1 MFVFSV
7 KAGRKKIFI
16 GLAALLLIVTAAI
29 VLTKLHNSKP
39 IASAAGVKYS
49 LSAAT
54 NEERV
59 AFLDQFGWK
68 VTTEPVEIKE
78 VQIPVKFDDVYIN
91 YNNIQNWAKKNG
103 VKKVGIKELQ
113 QYNKDGFN
121 KFMNDYR
128 KNATVNDFWLY
139 PEMY

>member
-1 MFVFSV
+1 MSP
-7 KAGRKKIFI
+7 GIQDI
-16 GLAALLLIVTAAI
+16 
-29 VLTKLHNSKP
+29 
-39 IASAAGVKYS
+39 S
-49 LSAAT
+49 L
-54 NEERV
+54 
-59 AFLDQFGWK
+59 
-68 VTTEPVEIKE
+68 
-78 VQIPVKFDDVYIN
+78 N
-91 YNNIQNWAKKNG
+91 YNNIQSWAKKNG